1 MFAQEACRVDQCK
14 LVADQQHYMF
24 KGLVAVVVVVAVA
37 AVAAVAARTGEGG
50 GEVW

>member
-37 AVAAVAARTGEGG
+37 VAAAAATPGEGG